1 MYFET
6 ISGTG
11 GIVWS
16 TGVSSATP
24 TTKPINVFIIRMTS
38 SASITGYL
46 NIYAIGRWK

>member
-11 GIVWS
+11 GMVWS
-16 TGVSSATP
+16 TGTSSATP
-24 TTKPINVFIIRMTS
+24 TTKPINVYIIRMTS
-38 SASITGYL
+38 SAAITGYL